1 MKKQTKSWI
10 ALIIVTILCLGTI
23 IPAVA
28 GINIPEATSD
38 FYVNDFANVFSE
50 EEKDKLITN
59 ALVLANEHDGV
70 QVVVT
75 TIKSLDG
82 QTIEDYAYDMYN
94 KYGIGKDDMGL
105 LILLATED
113 RKIRVEVGAAMEA
126 YVNDSKA
133 GRFIDNYAISYLKEN
148 KFDEGLISLQEAL
161 ITEVKDKVVQDNQS
175 QKDDSSIKIDW
186 SSVLWVIGVIL
197 GVGLIGL
204 GITVAVKKV
213 KEKREY
219 VENLKA
225 ENKKL
230 KENEDSL
237 RKKHIKELCDLKIAT
252 ISLER
257 EKTNLSQ
264 EVINLNRNLEHIKDR
279 YNRILTIYPD
289 ADSKVDAQIQE
300 ELIEKDKEEAASVD
314 SLISSVICNIPSRTN
329 VDELQNALSRYS
341 NLSSNQQ
348 KYVKSD
354 VAKLKQLYSDSLK
367 LKEEYERKLEQERVQ
382 RLKEQRQNKANSITK
397 EILGVVAVVG
407 IAKANDLSRLKNAMA
422 LYDDLDSETKKYVD
436 RTVISKLESLLYDA
450 KKDKQNRDEEERR
463 RRSNY
468 SSSSFRSNP
477 STFRGGG
484 YDGFGGGTRGGGASR
499 GF

>member
-397 EILGVVAVVG
+397 EILGVVAIVG